1 MYRKIEIELTR
12 DDDLFPVVVA
22 FTVTPNTD
30 SRDSPFGSGQ
40 WDISIDSVL
49 DVDGNEVELTPWEQL
64 LIEDQIGRTIP

>member
-12 DDDLFPVVVA
+12 DDDLFPVIVA
-22 FTVTPNTD
+22 HTVTPNTD
-30 SRDSPFGSGQ
+30 PQDSPFGQGQ
-40 WDISIDSVL
+40 WDIAIDSVI